1 MFHFLHLTSLFRS
14 PKRNFAHRRLFLPAW
29 PSRPSTPDEA
39 KAIVTVWNPKR
50 DQLTCPNITGQL
62 AVSSP
67 ALRTKTSLLMARPT
81 KVTQTRADLPTLPE
95 TGHVNKRLSIGGTVC
110 LQGGQSYASGAA
122 SHWPTCLV
130 GGSGCHAE
138 GTSEAAPRSCT
149 QPGYWWH
156 YGWPLGCVL
165 KPSTL
170 YLSYQQRGIA
180 LSVLLS
186 GDIVGIKSWVN
197 TLELKVSAV
206 FSNPKAK
213 TSALQS
219 PERWEKKSED
229 SKVLIFHNGAKKSTF
244 AFHPN

>member
-1 MFHFLHLTSLFRS
+1 MELFVYKEGRVTRVAEL
-14 PKRNFAHRRLFLPAW
+14 PIGRLARR
-29 PSRPSTPDEA
+29 
-39 KAIVTVWNPKR
+39 V
-50 DQLTCPNITGQL
+50 
-62 AVSSP
+62 
-67 ALRTKTSLLMARPT
+67 AR
-81 KVTQTRADLPTLPE
+81 VAMR
-95 TGHVNKRLSIGGTVC
+95 R
-110 LQGGQSYASGAA
+110 
-122 SHWPTCLV
+122 
-130 GGSGCHAE
+130 

-149 QPGYWWH
+149 QLGYWWH
-156 YGWPLGCVL
+156 YGWPLGRVL

-229 SKVLIFHNGAKKSTF
+229 SKVLIFHNGTKKKALSPSIQIKTVSVTE
-244 AFHPN
+244 